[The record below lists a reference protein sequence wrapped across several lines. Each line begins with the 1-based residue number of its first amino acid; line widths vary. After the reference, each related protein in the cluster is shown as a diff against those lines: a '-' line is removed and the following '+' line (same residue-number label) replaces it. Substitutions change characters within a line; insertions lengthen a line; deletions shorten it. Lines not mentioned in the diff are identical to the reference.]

1 MKARTRFI
9 KSVIKT
15 ARENEAT
22 SMPWTRGATRSQS
35 VLHRKAGPEQVARKS
50 A

>member
-15 ARENEAT
+15 ARDTETTA
-22 SMPWTRGATRSQS
+22 MPWTRGVARSQS
-35 VLHRKAGPEQVARKS
+35 VLRRQAAPEQGARKT